1 VLRGQATQRL
11 DTFNSLINNQKIKM
25 KLSQTF
31 FSRQFIWEIVR
42 IITVG
47 VASLL
52 FSLEIIP
59 LPVLLVAMAFGL
71 YSLVKAATIQIYKE
85 HKIGTEL
92 FITIAVTISVLGK
105 EYLAGAVVL
114 MIILIAEY
122 IASAST
128 EKARASIKE
137 LIGSVPKTAIIKK
150 DSKEE
155 TVAITDLKVG
165 DIILVKAGEKIP
177 VDGKVIGG
185 TASVNQAPITGE
197 SVPQEKIIGSD
208 AFAGTIVE
216 TGALDIQMTKAVKD
230 TVFARIISLV
240 EEAESQQAPIEKF
253 TDKIASW
260 LIPVVFIFVG
270 AVYFFTRDVK
280 LIIALLIFTSPAEL
294 GLATPLVTIAAIA
307 RAAREGILIKG
318 GLFLE
323 ELSKVTTMVF
333 DKTGTLTVGRPT
345 VNKVEIINNAYSEN
359 QIVQI
364 AAATDR
370 RSNHPLANAI
380 LNYADKLK
388 LTYAEPENFEVI
400 KGRGVKAQVENKSVL
415 LGNKAFMIENKIEV
429 SETNTNTI
437 DTAIYLSVENKLTG
451 VLYVS
456 DAIREG
462 AKEMITGLR
471 NSGIKNIIML
481 TGDNPETAK
490 HISEQIGIT
499 DYRADLLPENK
510 INIIKELQKDGSK
523 IAMVGDGINDA
534 PALVQANIGI
544 AMGAAGTE
552 AAMEAADIVWMQDKL
567 EKIALARAISKRAF
581 KTIKENIFV
590 GVGVVHV
597 IGITLVLLRIIGPIQ
612 AAAIHLLPDT
622 LVFINSIKLLR
633 VKIK

>member
-1 VLRGQATQRL
+1 
-11 DTFNSLINNQKIKM
+11 M

-499 DYRADLLPENK
+499 DYRADLLPEDK